1 MYSLS
6 TVTVR
11 LTKYGTL
18 APDTRSVDWLPAP
31 LQPASAAPNDNNTS
45 DMSFAREFIT
55 RVLPRAGA
63 RDYEETCVMALN
75 PLFAPRPSVNQSE
88 LVL

>member
-11 LTKYGTL
+11 LTMYGTL
-18 APDTRSVDWLPAP
+18 APDTRSVDWLVA
-31 LQPASAAPNDNNTS
+31 LQPASTAPDDNTTT
-45 DMSFAREFIT
+45 DRSFAREFIT
-55 RVLPRAGA
+55 GPPSRAAA
-63 RDYEETCVMALN
+63 RDYEETYVMALN
-75 PLFAPRPSVNQSE
+75 SLFAPRPSVYQGE